1 MLERCVARAPHW
13 RVCYVAGVP
22 EWENTIRPPR
32 IRGALAGLVRT
43 VEDLVEAST
52 KLLTV
57 AFACESR
64 LEPALFA
71 RRNEERM
78 SLDFT
83 DDVFLLH
90 FALKASQCAFERL
103 AVA

>member
-1 MLERCVARAPHW
+1 MLERCVAGTPHW
-13 RVCYVAGVP
+13 WVYYVAEVP
-22 EWENTIRPPR
+22 GWENRIRPPR
-32 IRGALAGLVRT
+32 IPGALAGLEGT

-52 KLLTV
+52 KLLTI

-78 SLDFT
+78 SLHFT

-90 FALKASQCAFERL
+90 FALEPSQCAFERL